1 MINLSY
7 LPVSSLLTPFP
18 QNHPLRQCVKRLQAK
33 AEKLLKYITDRKDRL
48 DPSIP
53 SGLPSPTGIARP
65 RINGNNG
72 YDHSSHTRSPS
83 YTLGSKSSTPTFS
96 TFHRPSV
103 PTHLRHATCDVQ
115 FPDTPALI
123 RTGEGMMT
131 FLNLDL
137 QISLPNPKNGLAREL
152 RDLAF
157 VLEYEDETSS
167 DIRTPDDSAMIVD
180 STSGDKRKM

>member
-1 MINLSY
+1 M
-7 LPVSSLLTPFP
+7 
-18 QNHPLRQCVKRLQAK
+18 
-33 AEKLLKYITDRKDRL
+33 

-72 YDHSSHTRSPS
+72 YDHPSHTRSPS

-96 TFHRPSV
+96 IFHRPSA
-103 PTHLRHATCDVQ
+103 PTHLRHATSDVQ

-131 FLNLDL
+131 FLNFDL
-137 QISLPNPKNGLAREL
+137 QISSLNPKKGLAREL

-157 VLEYEDETSS
+157 VLEYDDESS
-167 DIRTPDDSAMIVD
+167 DIRSPDDSAMIVD
-180 STSGDKRKM
+180 SASGDKRKM